1 MTVRPPHRL
10 RRRRRKNPA
19 SLSSRGRERL
29 SPNLPTVSLTS
40 RHRSTF
46 YLQRVNRK
54 RQAEIA
60 KRNRER
66 MQDPTFFPSVPKNL
80 P

>member
-1 MTVRPPHRL
+1 VDEEEEPRVFELKSAFYQQRL
-10 RRRRRKNPA
+10 
-19 SLSSRGRERL
+19 
-29 SPNLPTVSLTS
+29 
-40 RHRSTF
+40 
-46 YLQRVNRK
+46 NRK

-66 MQDPTFFPSVPKNL
+66 MRDPTFFPSVPKNL

>member
-1 MTVRPPHRL
+1 MTVRPHR
-10 RRRRRKNPA
+10 RWRRRKNPA

-29 SPNLPTVSLTS
+29 PHTFAVRFVDKPA
-40 RHRSTF
+40 RSTF